1 MIRRAVASL
10 LLLSIA
16 LIAEAAEP
24 KLQVR
29 KELGKPFKRAGI
41 TGGIVVY
48 DLKADRWM
56 TSDRVRATTR
66 FAPASTFK
74 IPNSLI
80 ALETGAAKDE
90 NEFMPW
96 DGVPKRVSAWNRD
109 FTMAEAMKASAVW
122 FYQELARRIG
132 AKRMQEWLDRLD
144 YGNRQIGQKVD
155 MFWLE
160 GPLKISPVEQIEFL
174 VRLYREE
181 LPASKR
187 SQQIVKKIL
196 GGGKTGWT
204 DAFTPAVGWYVGYEE
219 ANGTTY
225 FFATNVEIRKD
236 ADAGRRIP
244 LTKEVLA
251 MVQKKK

>member
-1 MIRRAVASL
+1 MRNRLLVCLLVFAALDVVAADPRL
-10 LLLSIA
+10 EL
-16 LIAEAAEP
+16 
-24 KLQVR
+24 R
-29 KELGKPFKRAGI
+29 KDLGKPFQRAGI
-41 TGGIVVY
+41 KGGIVIY

-90 NEFMPW
+90 NEFMKW
-96 DGVPKRVSAWNRD
+96 DGVPKRVAAWNRD

-132 AKRMQEWLDRLD
+132 AKRMQEWLDRLE
-144 YGNRQIGQKVD
+144 YGNRQIGTKVD

-160 GPLKISPVEQIEFL
+160 GPLAISPVEQIQFL

-187 SQQIVKKIL
+187 SQQIVKRIL
-196 GGGKTGWT
+196 AGGKTGWT

-219 ANGTTY
+219 AGGTVY
-225 FFATNVEIRKD
+225 FFATNIEIRKD

-244 LTKEVLA
+244 MTKEALG